1 MSIRTLSILFI
12 AFISLASFEKKIQQT
27 GNEWVYEQE
36 KKGIKIFTKKSK
48 WGNLRDSRA
57 VMQVAATPEEMYKL
71 LTDFDHYSTW
81 MNRCSKSRLVAR
93 LSDNEFIAHLHF
105 ESPWPV
111 KDRDCVVRVK
121 VVKDANGVITI
132 TQTSEPKYIKE
143 EDDAVRIVQLNSI
156 WRLTPKNGGTEIV
169 NEYGTNPGG
178 NIPDWMVN
186 TQSVEYPQATFEGLQ
201 IKATSKKGR

>member
-1 MSIRTLSILFI
+1 MKIPNFLLILL
-12 AFISLASFEKKIQQT
+12 AFVSLTSFHKQQT
-27 GNEWVYEQE
+27 GNEWIYEQE

-57 VMQVAATPEEMYKL
+57 VMQVASTPEEMLKL
-71 LTDFDHYSTW
+71 LTDFEHYSTW

-93 LSDNEFIAHLHF
+93 LSDNEFIAHMHF
-105 ESPWPV
+105 SSPWPV

-121 VVKDANGVITI
+121 VNKDANGAITI

-143 EDDAVRIVQLNSI
+143 QDDVVRIVQLSSI

-186 TQSVEYPQATFEGLQ
+186 TQSVDYPQATFEGLQ
-201 IKATSKKGR
+201 IKATTKKGN

>member
-1 MSIRTLSILFI
+1 MKIPNFLLILL
-12 AFISLASFEKKIQQT
+12 AFVSLTSFHKQQT
-27 GNEWVYEQE
+27 GNEWIYEQE

-57 VMQVAATPEEMYKL
+57 VMQVASTPEEMLKL
-71 LTDFDHYSTW
+71 LTDFEHYSTW

-93 LSDNEFIAHLHF
+93 LSDSEFIAHLHF
-105 ESPWPV
+105 SSPWPV

-121 VVKDANGVITI
+121 VITDANGAITI

-143 EDDAVRIVQLNSI
+143 QDDVVRIVQLSSI

-186 TQSVEYPQATFEGLQ
+186 TQSVDYPQATFEGLQ
-201 IKATSKKGR
+201 IKATTKKGN